1 MFYYSSIHHASALA
15 SESVFALAPDKLF
28 RQLPTH
34 FLLALQIDTGGSFAL
49 ALLQTLV
56 VLAFV
61 CGLAYVVLRV
71 ALPRLGVSRSPKGMM
86 RVVDSVS
93 LEPRRNLYVVEVAGR
108 WMLVASSEAGVQMI
122 SELNERAAQE
132 AEAAASNERLA
143 RHHDAAASIVRGALA
158 DGVARFFKKR

>member
-1 MFYYSSIHHASALA
+1 MFYYSSLHHTGGLA
-15 SESVFALAPDKLF
+15 SQNLFAFAHNDLF
-28 RQLPTH
+28 LQLSAH
-34 FLLALQIDTGGSFAL
+34 FLPALQIEGGGSFAL

-71 ALPRLGVSRSPKGMM
+71 VLPRLGVSRSPKGMM

-93 LEPRRNLYVVEVAGR
+93 LEPRRNLFVVEVAGR

-122 SELNERAAQE
+122 SELNADAAQE

-143 RHHDAAASIVRGALA
+143 RHDAATSIVRGAFT